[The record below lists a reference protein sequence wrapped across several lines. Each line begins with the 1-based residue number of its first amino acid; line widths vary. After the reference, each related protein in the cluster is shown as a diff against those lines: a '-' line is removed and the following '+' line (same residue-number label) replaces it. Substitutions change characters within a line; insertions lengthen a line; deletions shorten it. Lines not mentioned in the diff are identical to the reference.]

1 MRRRERFV
9 RLLPLPAK
17 QAAKELRNQLDP
29 VFVAAYRRRTGD
41 TRALPPGR
49 IRARAGAAAITTWV
63 ETGGESAQEFGQGLA
78 RAGRSFSDPVAVLDF
93 GCGAGRIL
101 SHLVPQAGPGTTF
114 SACDVDEAAVRWA
127 AAHLPEVSFKV
138 NDAMPAMPF
147 ADERFDVV
155 YSNSIFTHL
164 DERVQDAWLAD
175 IHRVLRPGGI
185 ALLTTHGPYAY
196 GEYHS
201 GRIVTNTSDC
211 TERVMAHGDLEHEGF
226 IHEPYVVTRL
236 NAHDFP
242 GVDDTFG
249 VAFHSPAYVREH
261 WAPWFEVVEV
271 MPRQMLELQDLV
283 VARKQ

>member
-17 QAAKELRNQLDP
+17 QAVKELRSQLDP
-29 VFVAAYRRRTGD
+29 AFVAAYRRRTGD
-41 TRALPPGR
+41 DRPLPPGR
-49 IRARAGAAAITTWV
+49 IRARSGAAAITTWV
-63 ETGGESAQEFGQGLA
+63 GTGDASARQFAEGLE
-78 RAGRSFSDPVAVLDF
+78 RAGQSFAEVGAVLDF

-101 SHLVPQAGPGTTF
+101 SHLVPATESTAF
-114 SACDVDEAAVRWA
+114 SACDVDEAAVKWA
-127 AAHLPEVSFKV
+127 AAHLPRVAFEV
-138 NDAMPAMPF
+138 NAAMPPMPF
-147 ADERFDVV
+147 ADQTFDVV

-175 IHRVLRPGGI
+175 IHRVLRPGGV

-201 GRIVTNTSDC
+201 GRIVTNTKDC
-211 TERVMAHGDLEHEGF
+211 TARLMTHGALEAEGF
-226 IHEPYVVTRL
+226 VHEPYVVTRL
-236 NAHDFP
+236 NARDFP

-261 WAPWFEVVEV
+261 WKPWFEVVEV
-271 MPRQMLELQDLV
+271 MPRQMLDLQDLV
-283 VARKQ
+283 VGRRA